1 MKKLLLIGGLLCC
14 ISIWARTP
22 EQAAC
27 VASEF
32 LSSRNTPAVRRMQQ
46 AEKADAV
53 TAPVAIAYT
62 QTQADNEPAV
72 YVFNGQEGFVLVS
85 ANDDTRAVLGYSDNG
100 RFDATDI
107 PENMQFWL
115 QMYADELARYEAN
128 KPVLKA
134 GQVALTRS
142 KRVAATTYPTIAPI
156 LGNVEWGQGTPYNN
170 LCPTV
175 GGERSVTGCVA
186 TAITQIMY
194 VHKYPTKGTGSKTYT
209 SESNKLNLS
218 ANFGATTYDWNNMLP
233 YYYNNYNSTQANAV
247 ATLMYHVGVAAD
259 MDYDPDGSGA
269 ASSIALANIGT
280 YFGYDKGI
288 KTLPK
293 DFMNEEE
300 VLAAV
305 AADLQI
311 GHPVYVSGA
320 TKNQEGHAFVC
331 DGMQSDGYLHINWG
345 WNGMSN
351 GYFALSALDPEQQG
365 TGGSASDMAFTESVE
380 IYTGIQPDQ
389 GGVATPL
396 MTVDKL
402 TFTSGTEISRNA
414 KVAISLDRLVS
425 VGMATAAGTLSYY
438 IYDTNDNLIKT
449 VPIGTFELPTGY
461 GYTEPIA
468 VSAAIP
474 SNVANGNYELEVGY
488 TDNAGTIHPILVK
501 GQGVVRFPMTVTS
514 STITFGEG
522 TGSGG
527 GGETQVAAIT
537 NIDVTNVDQ
546 SNVWEI
552 DLYSSYFWSDYES
565 DNEVLLRFRLNSG
578 SATSVVGSYVLDSQ
592 NSGAVGTIDAGGL
605 YAIGYYQACYQHAIE
620 DMHLTITDAGD
631 GKVKVEYYI
640 EVDGETLNNS
650 LTIAEPNWYM
660 YDTAEDKHYYYHNYV
675 TTELASTIPASRAL
689 AMTKALSHTNVTDM
703 SYFVSGIISN
713 MRNTPE
719 QIVQYTQAR
728 FDISDDGT
736 KENQFYCYN
745 TKWLNNT
752 DFTTGNEIALG
763 DEVVIYGQVQNYMGN
778 TPEIKGYVYNHTRT
792 TNYEITN
799 LKVRTEGSNLYFSF
813 ESDAPN
819 FHVKVINAS
828 GEAIADAVIDFKN
841 VSVDDL
847 TDGTYTLWIRPVD
860 EAKEYYIG
868 NAVEE
873 QFTIDT
879 SNAVDYAI
887 YNLNVTT
894 EGNIVHFSW
903 ESNAPYF
910 HVKITD
916 QDGASIVN
924 TIIDFKQAKLNGLVD
939 GIYTLWIRPVDE
951 AQEYYLD
958 DAVEV
963 QFVISA
969 TGTDVENLETQQ
981 TVVLYDLMGRLVD
994 SKQSD
999 DNRPFD
1005 VPANGIYIQRTGDNS
1020 TKIYINKQ

>member
-1 MKKLLLIGGLLCC
+1 MRKLWLICAVLCC
-14 ISIWARTP
+14 ITVWARTP

-32 LSSRNTPAVRRMQQ
+32 LSSKNTPAVRRMQQ

-100 RFDATDI
+100 RFDATNI

-142 KRVAATTYPTIAPI
+142 KHAAATTYPTIAPI
-156 LGNVEWGQGTPYNN
+156 LGNVEWGQDTPYNN

-175 GGERSVTGCVA
+175 GGKRSVTGCVA
-186 TAITQIMY
+186 TAISQIMY

-209 SESNKLNLS
+209 SESNKLKLS
-218 ANFGATTYDWNNMLP
+218 VNFGATTYDWNNMLP

-269 ASSIALANIGT
+269 ASSVALANLGT
-280 YFGYDKGI
+280 YFDYDKGI

-293 DFMNEEE
+293 DYMKEEDILNAI
-300 VLAAV
+300 V
-305 AADLQI
+305 ADLEI

-331 DGMQSDGYLHINWG
+331 DGIRSDGYLHINWG
-345 WNGMSN
+345 WDGISN
-351 GYFALSALDPEQQG
+351 GYFALSALDPAQQG
-365 TGGSASDMAFTESVE
+365 IGGSASDMAFTEGVE
-380 IYTGIQPDQ
+380 VFTGIQPDK
-389 GGVATPL
+389 GGTATPL
-396 MTVDKL
+396 VTVKTL
-402 TFTSGTEISRNA
+402 TMTSGTEISRNA
-414 KVAISLDRLVS
+414 KVAVSLDEFS
-425 VGMATAAGTLSYY
+425 SSGMATAAGTLSYY
-438 IYDTNDNLIKT
+438 IYDISDNLVAT
-449 VPIGTFELPTGY
+449 VPTVTFELPTGY
-461 GYTEPIA
+461 YYPEPIA
-468 VSAAIP
+468 VSAALPNSI
-474 SNVANGNYELEVGY
+474 VNGTYEMEVGY
-488 TDNAGTIHPILVK
+488 TDNADVIQPILVK
-501 GQGVVRFPMTVTS
+501 GKGVVRFPMTVTS

-522 TGSGG
+522 NGSGG

-537 NIDVTNVDQ
+537 GIGVTNVDE

-565 DNEVLLRFRLNSG
+565 DNEVLIRLTLNSG
-578 SATSVVGSYVLDSQ
+578 SGTSVIGSYVMDPT

-605 YAIGYYQACYQHAIE
+605 YAIGYYQACYQYDIE

-631 GKVKVEYYI
+631 GKIKVEYYV
-640 EVDGETLNNS
+640 EVNGETLNNS
-650 LTIAEPNWYM
+650 ITIAEPNWYV
-660 YDTAEDKHYYYHNYV
+660 YNTAEDKYYYYHNYV

-719 QIVQYTQAR
+719 QIIQYKSAR

-736 KENQFYCYN
+736 TENQFYCYN

-763 DEVVIYGQVQNYMGN
+763 DEVIIYGPVQNYNGN
-778 TPEIKGYVYNHTRT
+778 TPEIKGYVYQHTAGEQPEVDYSIKNLQVT
-792 TNYEITN
+792 THQDTVFFNFKSE
-799 LKVRTEGSNLYFSF
+799 
-813 ESDAPN
+813 APY
-819 FHVKVINAS
+819 FHVKVTNAN
-828 GEAIADAVIDFKN
+828 GEVAANGIIDFTN
-841 VSVDDL
+841 VYLDKL
-847 TDGTYTLWIRPVD
+847 ANGTYTLWIRPVD
-860 EAKEYYIG
+860 EAKEYY
-868 NAVEE
+868 
-873 QFTIDT
+873 
-879 SNAVDYAI
+879 
-887 YNLNVTT
+887 
-894 EGNIVHFSW
+894 
-903 ESNAPYF
+903 
-910 HVKITD
+910 
-916 QDGASIVN
+916 
-924 TIIDFKQAKLNGLVD
+924 
-939 GIYTLWIRPVDE
+939 
-951 AQEYYLD
+951 LD

-963 QFVISA
+963 QFEIITTITSI
-969 TGTDVENLETQQ
+969 ESLNTQQ

-1005 VPANGIYIQRTGDNS
+1005 VPAGGIYIQCTGDNS

>member
-1 MKKLLLIGGLLCC
+1 MKKLWLIGGLLCC
-14 ISIWARTP
+14 MSIWARTP

-32 LSSRNTPAVRRMQQ
+32 LSSRNTPAVRRIQQ

-142 KRVAATTYPTIAPI
+142 KRAAATTYPTIAPI

-186 TAITQIMY
+186 TAISQIMY

-209 SESNKLNLS
+209 SESNNLKLS
-218 ANFGATTYDWNNMLP
+218 VNFGATTYDWNNMLP

-269 ASSIALANIGT
+269 ASSVALANLGT
-280 YFGYDKGI
+280 YFDYDKGI
-288 KTLPK
+288 QTLPK
-293 DFMNEEE
+293 DYMKEEDILNAI
-300 VLAAV
+300 V
-305 AADLQI
+305 ADLEI

-345 WNGMSN
+345 WDGMSN

-365 TGGSASDMAFTESVE
+365 TGGSASDMAFTEGVE
-380 IYTGIQPDQ
+380 VFTGIQPDK
-389 GGVATPL
+389 GGAATPL
-396 MTVDKL
+396 VTVKNLTMTSD
-402 TFTSGTEISRNA
+402 TEISRNA
-414 KVAISLDRLVS
+414 KVAVSLDEFTS
-425 VGMATAAGTLSYY
+425 SGMATAAGMLSYY
-438 IYDTNDNLIKT
+438 VYDISDNLVAT
-449 VPIGTFELPTGY
+449 VPIGTFDLPTGY
-461 GYTEPIA
+461 YYQEPIA
-468 VSAAIP
+468 ISAAIP
-474 SNVANGNYELEVGY
+474 NSIVNGTYEMEVGY
-488 TDNAGTIHPILVK
+488 TDDADVIQPILVK
-501 GQGVVRFPMTVTS
+501 GKGVVRFPMTVTS
-514 STITFGEG
+514 STITFGEE

-527 GGETQVAAIT
+527 GTTELAAIT

-552 DLYSSYFWSDYES
+552 DLYSSYFWSEYES
-565 DNEVLLRFRLNSG
+565 DNEVLIRLTLNSG
-578 SATSVVGSYVLDSQ
+578 SGTSVIGSYVMDPT
-592 NSGAVGTIDAGGL
+592 NSGAVGTIDASGL
-605 YAIGYYQACYQHAIE
+605 YAIGYYNACYQYDIE

-631 GKVKVEYYI
+631 GKVKVEYYV

-660 YDTAEDKHYYYHNYV
+660 YDTAEDKYYYYHNYV

-689 AMTKALSHTNVTDM
+689 AMTKALSHTEVTDM

-719 QIVQYTQAR
+719 QIIQYKSAR

-736 KENQFYCYN
+736 TENQFYCYN

-778 TPEIKGYVYNHTRT
+778 TPEIKGYVYSHSTPK
-792 TNYEITN
+792 NYEITN
-799 LKVRTEGSNLYFSF
+799 LKVRTEGGNLHFSF

-819 FHVKVINAS
+819 FHVKVTNAS
-828 GEAIADAVIDFKN
+828 GEAIADAVIDFKS
-841 VSVDDL
+841 VSL
-847 TDGTYTLWIRPVD
+847 KNLADGTYTLWIRPVD

-868 NAVEE
+868 DAVEA

-894 EGNIVHFSW
+894 EDNVVHFSW

-924 TIIDFKQAKLNGLVD
+924 TIIGYKQAKLSDLAD
-939 GIYTLWIRPVDE
+939 GTYTLWIRPVDE
-951 AQEYYLD
+951 AQEYYIG
-958 DAVEV
+958 DAVEA
-963 QFVISA
+963 QFEINTTA
-969 TGTDVENLETQQ
+969 TGIEDLETQQ

-994 SKQSD
+994 SKQSS

-1005 VPANGIYIQRTGDNS
+1005 VPADGVYIQRMGEKT
-1020 TKIYINKQ
+1020 TTIYINKR

>member
-1 MKKLLLIGGLLCC
+1 MKKLWLIGGLLCC
-14 ISIWARTP
+14 MSIWARTP

-32 LSSRNTPAVRRMQQ
+32 LGNKNTPAVRRMQQ

-142 KRVAATTYPTIAPI
+142 KRAAATTYPTIAPI
-156 LGNVEWGQGTPYNN
+156 LGNVEWGQDTPYND

-186 TAITQIMY
+186 TAISQIMY

-209 SESNKLNLS
+209 SESNNLKLS
-218 ANFGATTYDWNNMLP
+218 VNFGATTYDWNNMLS
-233 YYYNNYNSTQANAV
+233 YYHNNYNSTQANAV

-269 ASSIALANIGT
+269 ASSIALANLGT
-280 YFGYDKGI
+280 YFDYDKGI
-288 KTLPK
+288 QTLPK
-293 DFMNEEE
+293 DYMKEEDILNAI
-300 VLAAV
+300 V
-305 AADLQI
+305 ADLEV

-380 IYTGIQPDQ
+380 VFTGIQPDK
-389 GGVATPL
+389 GGAATPL
-396 MTVDKL
+396 VTVKNLTMTSD
-402 TFTSGTEISRNA
+402 TEISRNA
-414 KVAISLDRLVS
+414 EVAVSLDEFMS
-425 VGMATAAGTLSYY
+425 SGMATAAGMLSYY
-438 IYDTNDNLIKT
+438 VYDINDNLVAT
-449 VPIGTFELPTGY
+449 VPIGTFDLPTGY
-461 GYTEPIA
+461 YYREPIA
-468 VSAAIP
+468 ISAAIP
-474 SNVANGNYELEVGY
+474 NSIVNGSYEMEVGY
-488 TDNAGTIHPILVK
+488 TDDADVIQPILVK
-501 GQGVVRFPMTVTS
+501 GKGVVRFPMTVTS
-514 STITFGEG
+514 STITFGEE

-527 GGETQVAAIT
+527 GTTELAAIT
-537 NIDVTNVDQ
+537 NIDVINVDQ
-546 SNVWEI
+546 SNVWKI

-592 NSGAVGTIDAGGL
+592 NSGVVGTIDAGGL
-605 YAIGYYQACYQHAIE
+605 YAIGYYQACYQHTIE

-660 YDTAEDKHYYYHNYV
+660 YASSEDQHYYYHNYV

-689 AMTKALSHTNVTDM
+689 AMTKALSHTDVTDM
-703 SYFVSGIISN
+703 SYFVSGVISN

-819 FHVKVINAS
+819 FHVKVTNAS

-887 YNLNVTT
+887 YNLNITT

-924 TIIDFKQAKLNGLVD
+924 TIIDFKQAKLNDLVD

-1005 VPANGIYIQRTGDNS
+1005 VPANGIYIQRTGDSS